1 MQRCTLYEH
10 SKLGAW
16 TDAAYTSGLGNVL
29 EGSWSHFHEELA
41 FFKSF
46 PDSERFHPLSRPLNP
61 KILSKFHNLGTSCNT
76 LIWLGPAGS
85 ILGALKAIVNVIG
98 MTKMTPPIKETDD
111 DWGWMPCCGRNGR
124 MRDVS
129 GVCNLCKTYAKHEQL
144 KKQSSGCNYIFF
156 CWICGFIWASQWLGN
171 YNDIQM
177 LLAFNRS
184 ASIWGPV
191 ATAYANPEE
200 QAWEGSGDAGDASMG
215 WFTQAFVEVV
225 VIDISVWRFAPPS
238 QRGELHRP
246 GWKDQVGR
254 SWITFRGNNYSVQ
267 NHLLST
273 IIHNHNNHN
282 VIEGLQPE
290 YHTIAHTHTHMWI
303 PGCNEFAWLQFLKNH
318 NWQRHNVKAD
328 QTCQDHNH

>member
-16 TDAAYTSGLGNVL
+16 ADAAYTSGLGNVL

-111 DWGWMPCCGRNGR
+111 DWDWMPCCGRNGR

-129 GVCNLCKTYAKHEQL
+129 RVCNLCKKYAKHEQL
-144 KKQSSGCNYIFF
+144 KKQ
-156 CWICGFIWASQWLGN
+156 AV
-171 YNDIQM
+171 
-177 LLAFNRS
+177 
-184 ASIWGPV
+184 V
-191 ATAYANPEE
+191 AT
-200 QAWEGSGDAGDASMG
+200 
-215 WFTQAFVEVV
+215 T
-225 VIDISVWRFAPPS
+225 
-238 QRGELHRP
+238 
-246 GWKDQVGR
+246 
-254 SWITFRGNNYSVQ
+254 
-267 NHLLST
+267 LSF
-273 IIHNHNNHN
+273 
-282 VIEGLQPE
+282 GL
-290 YHTIAHTHTHMWI
+290 AHTCLCAVTITNVSRHLCEEVTSFEVGWI
-303 PGCNEFAWLQFLKNH
+303 SWFVDSC
-318 NWQRHNVKAD
+318 
-328 QTCQDHNH
+328 